1 MSLFKLREWWSAR
14 LGCEEQYSE
23 DALVVGNV
31 DNSLENTPK
40 IITGSLQGKIRV
52 HDPTSGTNASGD
64 TTSLLLET
72 QLDAPILQ
80 LKLGRLVP
88 HDNQSLALA
97 VLHPHKLAVYTCRA
111 RSSTSAPTAVAGSEG
126 GTSHFELM
134 SQYTHR
140 FCVNGV
146 QSSAYS
152 LCLGPFGG
160 NTDHDLM
167 LVQSL
172 DCRITIYENDVGTA
186 YHYPSLARIP
196 HDA

>member
-1 MSLFKLREWWSAR
+1 MQRR
-14 LGCEEQYSE
+14 LPDRAAGRWDE
-23 DALVVGNV
+23 APLV
-31 DNSLENTPK
+31 
-40 IITGSLQGKIRV
+40 
-52 HDPTSGTNASGD
+52 A
-64 TTSLLLET
+64 
-72 QLDAPILQ
+72 A
-80 LKLGRLVP
+80 
-88 HDNQSLALA
+88 AA
-97 VLHPHKLAVYTCRA
+97 VLE
-111 RSSTSAPTAVAGSEG
+111 AVAGSEG

-140 FCVNGV
+140 FCLNGV